1 MIAMAEHAASP
12 YLFLKLAQQ
21 LYGKSPQVLEKEEI
35 KRVSAV
41 ARRQAEIEE
50 RILATLEASSVVLPA
65 SSVEQAIAQ
74 VRARYAGD
82 EEFHADLQR
91 SELSEATLRT
101 AIERDL
107 VVEAVLEQVA
117 GRADPVSATEV
128 EIFYLQH
135 AARFEKPETRTLR
148 HILVTINDTLP
159 GSERAVAQGKIDA
172 IQARLAKDI
181 TRFAEQA
188 LKHSECP
195 TGMNGGLLGTLP
207 RGKLFPELEAVA
219 FGLAAGQ
226 LSAVVES
233 PLGFHVLWCEAI
245 DPGRGVPLSEAHEG
259 VRKHLTDNRRQV
271 LQKSWIAG
279 LFKAD

>member
-1 MIAMAEHAASP
+1 MSELATSP
-12 YLFLKLAQQ
+12 YLFLKLAQE
-21 LYGKSPQVLEKEEI
+21 LYGKSPLALEPEER

-41 ARRQAEIEE
+41 ARRQDEIER
-50 RILATLEASSVVLPA
+50 RILATVEASSVVLPN
-65 SSVEQAIAQ
+65 SSVKQALAQ
-74 VRARYAGD
+74 VRERYQSDD
-82 EEFHADLQR
+82 EYHADLQR
-91 SELSEATLRT
+91 SDMTHETLRT

-107 VVEAVLEQVA
+107 IVEAVLEQVA

-135 AARFEKPETRTLR
+135 AGRFEKPETRTLR

-159 GSERAVAQGKIDA
+159 GSERAAAQEKISA
-172 IQARLAKDI
+172 IQARLAKDL

-219 FGLAAGQ
+219 FELAAGQ

-233 PLGFHVLWCEAI
+233 PLGFHILLCDTI
-245 DPGRGVPLSEAHEG
+245 DPARTVQLAESREG
-259 VRKHLTDNRRQV
+259 VRILLTDNRRQS
-271 LQKSWIAG
+271 LQKNWIAA
-279 LFKAD
+279 LFKQA

>member
-1 MIAMAEHAASP
+1 MSELATSP
-12 YLFLKLAQQ
+12 YLFLKLALE
-21 LYGKSPQVLEKEEI
+21 LYGKSPLALAPEERQ
-35 KRVSAV
+35 RVSTV
-41 ARRQAEIEE
+41 ARRQDEIER
-50 RILATLEASSVVLPA
+50 RILATVEASSVVLPD
-65 SSVEQAIAQ
+65 SSVEQALAQ
-74 VRARYAGD
+74 VRERYQSDD
-82 EEFHADLQR
+82 EYHADLQR
-91 SELSEATLRT
+91 SDLNHATLRT

-107 VVEAVLEQVA
+107 IVEAVLEQVA
-117 GRADPVSATEV
+117 GRAEPVSATEV

-159 GSERAVAQGKIDA
+159 GSERAAAQEKINT

-181 TRFAEQA
+181 TRFADQA

-219 FGLAAGQ
+219 FELAAGQ

-245 DPGRGVPLSEAHEG
+245 DPGRVVPLAEAREG
-259 VRKHLTDNRRQV
+259 VHKRLTDHRRQTAQSAWV
-271 LQKSWIAG
+271 KG
-279 LFKAD
+279 LFKTA

>member
-1 MIAMAEHAASP
+1 MSEFATSP
-12 YLFLKLAQQ
+12 YLFLKLARE
-21 LYGKSPQVLEKEEI
+21 LYGKSPQTLEPAER
-35 KRVSAV
+35 KRVSTV
-41 ARRQAEIEE
+41 ARRQDEIER
-50 RILATLEASSVVLPA
+50 RILSTVEASSVVLPN
-65 SSVEQAIAQ
+65 SSVEQALAQ
-74 VRARYAGD
+74 VRGRYQSDD
-82 EEFHADLQR
+82 EYHADLQR
-91 SELSEATLRT
+91 ADLNHETLRT

-107 VVEAVLEQVA
+107 MVEGVLEQVA
-117 GRADPVSATEV
+117 GRTDPVSATEV

-159 GSERAVAQGKIDA
+159 GSERAAAQEKINA
-172 IQARLAKDI
+172 IRVRLAKEL

-219 FGLAAGQ
+219 FELTAGQ
-226 LSAVVES
+226 LSVVVES

-245 DPGRGVPLSEAHEG
+245 DPGRVVPLAEAREG
-259 VRKHLTDNRRQV
+259 IHKHLTDNRRQNAQSAWV
-271 LQKSWIAG
+271 RG
-279 LFKAD
+279 LFKTA

>member
-1 MIAMAEHAASP
+1 MSELATSP
-12 YLFLKLAQQ
+12 YLFLKLAQE
-21 LYGKSPQVLEKEEI
+21 LYGKSPQALEPEER
-35 KRVSAV
+35 KRVSTV
-41 ARRQAEIEE
+41 ARRQDEIEQ
-50 RILATLEASSVVLPA
+50 RILETVEASSVVLPN
-65 SSVEQAIAQ
+65 SSVAQALAQ
-74 VRARYAGD
+74 VRERYQSDD
-82 EEFHADLQR
+82 EYHADLQR
-91 SELSEATLRT
+91 SDLNHATLRT

-107 VVEAVLEQVA
+107 IVEAVLEQVA

-135 AARFEKPETRTLR
+135 AARFEKPEMRTLR

-159 GSERAVAQGKIDA
+159 GSERAAAQEKIDA

-207 RGKLFPELEAVA
+207 RGKLFPELDTAA
-219 FGLAAGQ
+219 FELVAGQ

-233 PLGFHVLWCEAI
+233 PLGFHVLWCERI
-245 DPGRGVPLSEAHEG
+245 DPGRVVPLAEARAG
-259 VRKHLTDNRRQV
+259 VSKHLTDNRRQTAQSAWV
-271 LQKSWIAG
+271 KS
-279 LFKAD
+279 LFKTT